1 MLKFSFCKKPKT
13 KVKQRP
19 ETKWYLWTHLSAQLL
34 YNTIHGLCH
43 SRIITYAVQ
52 MEQAIWFSVYSDMC
66 STCIFQQCNTWTFT
80 VCFIQ
85 QWYLGN
91 IWLINFEDD
100 VFFFFFALHFLV
112 TSHLNPYRTTSC
124 SAVPNNSRFPGKD
137 AGESVQLL
145 KLTLTCA
152 NLAGSTRKLS
162 LRRKKQQNTNNRI
175 SLLYRCN
182 T

>member
-1 MLKFSFCKKPKT
+1 MHRMLKLFFCKKPKT

-100 VFFFFFALHFLV
+100 VSFFLHCTSLSLV
-112 TSHLNPYRTTSC
+112 T
-124 SAVPNNSRFPGKD
+124 
-137 AGESVQLL
+137 
-145 KLTLTCA
+145 LTLTEPL
-152 NLAGSTRKLS
+152 LALLFQTIVVS
-162 LRRKKQQNTNNRI
+162 LERTQARVC
-175 SLLYRCN
+175 SYWSSH
-182 T
+182 